1 MMNCNESL
9 NELYQTNLK
18 TMIKM
23 IRPTHQIPVPLHRTV
38 RNLASYS
45 QQELQIKSKTVM
57 S

>member
-1 MMNCNESL
+1 MMNFNESL

-23 IRPTHQIPVPLHRTV
+23 IRPTHQIPVPLHCTV

-45 QQELQIKSKTVM
+45 Q
-57 S
+57 